1 MTRAVIALLAALFA
15 ADCVAAARLD
25 LMPDEAFFWMCSR
38 RLAWGYTD
46 HTFMTPLLVRAGS
59 EVFGANPFGARFAFV
74 VASTLIPLA
83 VYLLA
88 RPLGSRRDALLA
100 AGLAAIVPGMP
111 RLIALGDV
119 PLLLFAG
126 LALAALERATRT
138 EERSAWLACG
148 ASTGLAL
155 AAHYRALPMLLGFAL
170 YLTWTPRGRAQW
182 RSPGL
187 WLAAALALAGAL
199 PWLAWNAAHG
209 FASLRY
215 QLWERHTGGF
225 ALAGLTDHLRL
236 QAIALT
242 PPLYLAL
249 LGTLAALLRRAARGD
264 DRAALYASF
273 SLAYLGAFLLAST
286 WADREHV
293 SLHWPMPGYLP
304 LLAVLPGELRA
315 FVAARPSTLRKVAV
329 AAVPGVA
336 LVATAL
342 LHLELATGI
351 LGTRERERAFGGW
364 SAGVAAV
371 RDALPALPKQPDGRW
386 LVVVDS
392 YPLAGNLELWLGDA
406 IRVEVLD
413 HPKHAEYGRALQL
426 RLWGL
431 DEASLAARAAET
443 ALVALDRNQ
452 SRSHAWP
459 AWLAHAGSRFA
470 DWREIAEVEAD
481 GRRGRGPRF
490 WLYRGVVR

>member
-1 MTRAVIALLAALFA
+1 MTRAVIALCVALFA

-46 HTFMTPLLVRAGS
+46 HTFVTPLLVRAGS
-59 EVFGANPFGARFAFV
+59 AVFGSNPFGARVFFV
-74 VASTLIPLA
+74 VMGALLPLA
-83 VYLLA
+83 VYWLA
-88 RPLGSRRDALLA
+88 RPVGSRRDAVLA

-111 RLIALGDV
+111 RVIALGDV

-126 LALAALERATRT
+126 LALAAFERATRT
-138 EERSAWLACG
+138 GERSAWLACG
-148 ASTGLAL
+148 AATGLAL

-170 YLTWTPRGRAQW
+170 YLASTPRGRAQW
-182 RSPGL
+182 RSSGL
-187 WLAAALALAGAL
+187 WLAAGLAFAGAL
-199 PWLAWNAAHG
+199 PWLAWNSTHG

-215 QLWERHTGGF
+215 QLWERHAGGF
-225 ALAGLTDHLRL
+225 ALVGIADHLRL
-236 QAIALT
+236 QLFALT

-249 LGTLAALLRRAARGD
+249 LGALAALLRRASRGD

-273 SLAYLGAFLLAST
+273 SLAYLGTFLLASP

-336 LVATAL
+336 LIATAL
-342 LHLELATGI
+342 LHLELATGA

-364 SAGVAAV
+364 SQGVAAV
-371 RDALPALPKQPDGRW
+371 REALPTLPKQPDGRW
-386 LVVVDS
+386 LVVADS
-392 YPLAGNLELWLGDA
+392 YPLAGNLELRLGDA
-406 IRVEVLD
+406 VRVEVLD
-413 HPKHAEYGRALQL
+413 HPKHVEYGRALQL
-426 RLWGL
+426 RLWAL
-431 DEASLAARAAET
+431 DEAALAQRAGET
-443 ALVALDRNQ
+443 ALVALDRDQ
-452 SRSHAWP
+452 SRSRAWAP
-459 AWLAHAGSRFA
+459 WLAHAESRFA
-470 DWREIAEVEAD
+470 DWREIARVEAD
-481 GRRGRGPRF
+481 GRRGHAPRF